1 VKSVTLSPPVVRPET
16 REFAK
21 LVTTGRVTGLPH
33 IVIVRFTFHDGSF
46 YVLAGRGMSDWAKN
60 AIRAGDSRLRMD
72 ELVYEVAATSAT
84 EDERRRTVE
93 SFIQKYGSKVVKDW
107 YSNPALCVKLTPLS
121 LPSRRG
127 AVRGESEAE
136 MDFQAW
142 KSQNLDYYR
151 GVVDAF
157 DSAAEEYDFTI
168 SQNFINRWIRQ
179 RSIQELLKLT
189 NPEDTLLEIG
199 CGTGAEAVA
208 ISRDVSKI
216 VATDIS
222 ERMIQILEKKV
233 RAKKLRDRI
242 IPFNVRASDISN
254 VSSILGD
261 KKIRIAYSF
270 NGALNCEP
278 ALEHFPSELSKV
290 MQEGGFFI
298 CSIRNTLCLSEAV
311 LHALAFQFSRMAP
324 RRKQPI
330 MVSVGGKDIPSTY
343 YSPSEFIRLFSPQF
357 EIRRLIGLPA
367 ILPPAYL
374 SDRYVRVRKVV
385 GFVER
390 IENILS
396 SWFPLNRFGDQSLF
410 VFQKH
415 R

>member
-1 VKSVTLSPPVVRPET
+1 MSVTLSPPVVKPEA

-33 IVIVRFTFHDGSF
+33 IVMVRFTFHDGSI
-46 YVLAGRGMSDWAKN
+46 YVLAGKGRTDWARN
-60 AIRAGDSRLRMD
+60 AIKAGRARLRMD
-72 ELVYEVAATSAT
+72 ELVYEVAAASVTD
-84 EDERRRTVE
+84 DERRRTAE
-93 SFIQKYGSKVVKDW
+93 SFVQKYGSRVVKDW
-107 YSNPALCVKLTPLS
+107 YSNPALCLKLTPVS

-127 AVRGESEAE
+127 AVRGETEAE
-136 MDFQAW
+136 LDFQSW
-142 KSQNLDYYR
+142 KSQKLDYYR

-157 DSAAEEYDFTI
+157 DSAAEEYDYTI
-168 SQNFINRWIRQ
+168 NQNFINRWIRQ
-179 RSIQELLKLT
+179 RSMQELLKLT

-208 ISRDVSKI
+208 LSKDVSKI

-222 ERMIQILEKKV
+222 EQMIRTLEMKV
-233 RAKKLRDRI
+233 RAMKLTDRI
-242 IPFNVRASDISN
+242 IPFKVRAAEILK

-261 KKIRIAYSF
+261 KKIRVAYSF

-278 ALEHFPSELSKV
+278 ELERFSSELSKI
-290 MQEGGFFI
+290 MQEGGFFV
-298 CSIRNTLCLSEAV
+298 CSIRNTLFLSEAI
-311 LHALAFQFSRMAP
+311 LHALALQFRRMSP
-324 RRKQPI
+324 RKKQPI

-343 YSPSEFIRLFSPQF
+343 YSPSEFIRLFSPHF
-357 EIRRLIGLPA
+357 EIRMLIGLPA

-390 IENILS
+390 IENVLS

-410 VFQKH
+410 IFQK
-415 R
+415 RR